1 MGPPRYRLPARTSG
15 IATQTHSETH
25 TYLPVKDRAGS
36 EYCYNCVIEE
46 HQTRAQNLALRMMGE
61 WASAEDAT
69 QEAFVSGYRA
79 FGSFRG
85 VNLRSW
91 LLSIVANAC
100 RDMLRVRKSRPA
112 VSLDFSPLN
121 AEGEESPLPDPPS
134 EDESPEEYAV
144 RRELGR
150 AIEEGLQSLSEERPL
165 AVVLID
171 VQGYSYEETSQI
183 MNCSLGTVKSRLA
196 RARSGMR
203 DFLREQR
210 ELLPTQF
217 RQESG

>member
-1 MGPPRYRLPARTSG
+1 
-15 IATQTHSETH
+15 
-25 TYLPVKDRAGS
+25 
-36 EYCYNCVIEE
+36 
-46 HQTRAQNLALRMMGE
+46 MMGD
-61 WASAEDAT
+61 WAAAEDAT

-79 FGSFRG
+79 FGGFRG
-85 VNLRSW
+85 GSQRSW
-91 LLSIVANAC
+91 LLSIIANAC
-100 RDMLRVRKSRPA
+100 RDMLLARKSRPA
-112 VSLDFSPLN
+112 LSLDFSPLN

-134 EDESPEEYAV
+134 GDESPEEYAV

-150 AIEEGLQSLSEERPL
+150 TIEEGLQSLSEDRRL

-171 VQGYSYEETSQI
+171 VQGYSYDETSQI

-196 RARSGMR
+196 RARSDMR
-203 DFLREQR
+203 DFLRERR

>member
-1 MGPPRYRLPARTSG
+1 MSG
-15 IATQTHSETH
+15 IVTQFHSETH
-25 TYLPVKDRAGS
+25 TSLPVNDRKGS

-46 HQTRAQNLALRMMGE
+46 HQTRAQNLALRMMGD

-85 VNLRSW
+85 DNLRSW

-100 RDMLRVRKSRPA
+100 RDMLRARKARPA

-121 AEGEESPLPDPPS
+121 AEGEETHLPDPPS
-134 EDESPEEYAV
+134 DTESPEDYAL

-150 AIEEGLQSLSEERPL
+150 TIEEGLQSLSEERRL
-165 AVVLID
+165 VVVLVD
-171 VQGYSYEETSQI
+171 VQGYSYEEASQI
-183 MNCSLGTVKSRLA
+183 MRCNLGTVKSRLS
-196 RARSGMR
+196 RARLDMR
-203 DFLREQR
+203 DFLRERR
-210 ELLPTQF
+210 ELLPTRF